1 MRYMSAHS
9 RQRGTVLIVSLIFLM
24 ILTLLGVSAIQNTTL
39 EERMAGNFRSN
50 TAAFQAAESA
60 LRAGENW
67 LDSNFNI
74 RPLPQKTG
82 GNGIWVFNAPDPVAG
97 TSKAWWKE
105 ADDAWWAANA
115 QSYTH
120 NLSFVSGKNL
130 NPPRYLVEEVGLM
143 KDPLNIGQPQDN
155 SGRYF
160 YQVTARGTGVNTNTV
175 VLLRSTYARR
185 Y

>member
-1 MRYMSAHS
+1 MRYASAFS
-9 RQRGTVLIVSLIFLM
+9 RQKGTVLIVSLIFLL
-24 ILTLLGVSAIQNTTL
+24 ILTLLGVSSIRNTTL
-39 EERMAGNFRSN
+39 EERMAGNFRSS
-50 TAAFQAAESA
+50 TAAFQASESA
-60 LRAGENW
+60 LRAGETW
-67 LDSNFNI
+67 LDTNFNV
-74 RPLPQKTG
+74 RPVPQNNG

-105 ADDAWWAANA
+105 ANDAWWTASARV
-115 QSYTH
+115 YGH

-130 NPPRYLVEEVGLM
+130 DPPLYLVEEVGLV
-143 KDPLNIGQPQDN
+143 KDSLNLGQPKDE
-155 SGRYF
+155 SGQYF